1 MKKIITSLALFAG
14 LGLSAQVK
22 VGDNV
27 TTLAPGSLFEMESTN
42 KGLLLPRIALTNTSA
57 ILPVLGTHAQATG
70 MVVYNTA
77 TAGDVTP
84 GLYSNDGTKWV
95 KLGGAAAA
103 TPLRILTGQ
112 TATGFDFS
120 ANSNYD
126 IYEFTG
132 TGTLLLPAPASFTG
146 RTIYIRNQSV
156 GTISYG
162 TTSGINAPK
171 GTTTILNTS
180 AMTLFCDGTTWHL
193 ISGRP

>member
-42 KGLLLPRIALTNTSA
+42 KGLLLPRIALTNTTA

-84 GLYSNDGTKWV
+84 GLYSNDGAKWV
-95 KLGGAAAA
+95 KLGGAATAAFRVNLGQAA
-103 TPLRILTGQ
+103 TAGYDWT
-112 TATGFDFS
+112 
-120 ANSNYD
+120 ANSNFD
-126 IYEFTG
+126 FYEFSTG
-132 TGTLLLPAPASFTG
+132 STLTLPTPASYAS
-146 RTIYIRNQSV
+146 RTIYLRNLTGGNITFSGTNGV
-156 GTISYG
+156 GT
-162 TTSGINAPK
+162 PK
-171 GTTTILNTS
+171 GITS
-180 AMTLFCDGTTWHL
+180 FTAASAFTLYSDGTSWHL
-193 ISGRP
+193 VSGR